1 MNLKKSRCTF
11 SRLCSPIT
19 CQWKCVSINTKP
31 EILARPSFTKKLKL
45 SRTMSLCGDS
55 AQCDH
60 SFPLQCDHLIPREA
74 DHRFPQQTD
83 HQI

>member
-1 MNLKKSRCTF
+1 MTSSLRKIFERSIEVCEDFAFEEFVKNLLF
-11 SRLCSPIT
+11 
-19 CQWKCVSINTKP
+19 
-31 EILARPSFTKKLKL
+31 
-45 SRTMSLCGDS
+45 GDS